1 MASSVTRRRRLRA
14 ATRVLSCAAVATA
27 AIMVAPVGASAQSAD
42 GSSSA
47 GGSLSADG
55 PSSAGSSSS
64 GDGQSDMRTPR
75 LDEVFNGFVV
85 GALDAGTAASRVEA
99 FQALTARDPFY
110 AEPPLTGTETPGT
123 VLKVKPVDVMFLGYK
138 PGRIDAYKLMYVTT
152 GLDGTTPEISTG
164 IVMIPVDGTPASA
177 KKVISYQ
184 EANDSVG
191 AYCHPSTQWTGR
203 NPLDGSAWS
212 ALGPLALMFGKGYA
226 VVISDVGNDADPD
239 PHGVFAGK
247 YAGHAQLDAVR
258 AALSTPST
266 GLDADAPISLFGIAG
281 GGVGAGFAAEAQA
294 QYAPELNVR
303 STVLEG
309 MVVNQRNFMRTAD
322 GSIGSGFAFA
332 TLLGLEPKY
341 PQMRIDE
348 KLNPVGKALAAAYRT
363 QCQTPAYFTAPFV
376 PLETLF
382 VGGQSPADIPDFQ
395 PVYDDNLLGTK
406 APKSKVL
413 ITSCAKDD
421 SPMSLVPAKAS
432 RELADKY
439 RAGGTDVTY
448 APSDCSMV
456 RMLTDLYGWGT
467 DLFGMQTIDWIE
479 RNFTE

>member
-1 MASSVTRRRRLRA
+1 MAFSVTRRRRLSA
-14 ATRVLSCAAVATA
+14 AARVLSCLAVATA
-27 AIMVAPVGASAQSAD
+27 ATMVVPVAASAQ
-42 GSSSA
+42 
-47 GGSLSADG
+47 
-55 PSSAGSSSS
+55 SSAGSSSGS
-64 GDGQSDMRTPR
+64 SDGSSSAQGQPTVRTPR
-75 LDEVFNGFVV
+75 PNEVFNGFVV
-85 GALDAGTAASRVEA
+85 GALDSGTAVSRAEA
-99 FQALTARDPFY
+99 FKALTARDPFY
-110 AEPPLTGTETPGT
+110 DEPRLSGTERPGT
-123 VLKVKPVDVMFLGYK
+123 VLKVKPVDVMFLGYQ

-191 AYCHPSTQWTGR
+191 AYCHPSSQWTGR

-247 YAGHAQLDAVR
+247 YAGHAQLDAAR
-258 AALSTPST
+258 AALSAPST
-266 GLDADAPISLFGIAG
+266 GLSAGAPVSLFGVAG
-281 GGVGAGFAAEAQA
+281 GGVGAGFAAESHA
-294 QYAPELNVR
+294 QYAPELNIR

-382 VGGQSPADIPDFQ
+382 VGGQSPADIPAFQ

-421 SPMSLVPAKAS
+421 SPMSLVPAKDS

-439 RAGGTDVTY
+439 RAGGADVTY
-448 APSDCSMV
+448 APSDCSMG

-479 RNFTE
+479 RNFAE

>member
-1 MASSVTRRRRLRA
+1 MEAGWGRGRFARGSMAGVVGALAVSAALAAPGVVFAEPVDSPVDSPASSV
-14 ATRVLSCAAVATA
+14 
-27 AIMVAPVGASAQSAD
+27 
-42 GSSSA
+42 GSQTPN
-47 GGSLSADG
+47 G
-55 PSSAGSSSS
+55 PSPV
-64 GDGQSDMRTPR
+64 RTPR
-75 LDEVFNGFVV
+75 LGEVLNGFVV
-85 GALDAGTAASRVEA
+85 GALDEGSPASRLDS
-99 FQALTARDPFY
+99 FRALTARDPFY
-110 AEPPLTGTETPGT
+110 GEPPLTGAERPGT
-123 VLKVKPVDVMFLGYK
+123 VLKVKPVDVMFLGYE

-152 GLDGTTPEISTG
+152 GLDGVTPEISTG

-177 KKVISYQ
+177 KKVVSYQ
-184 EANDSVG
+184 QANDSVG
-191 AYCHPSTQWTGR
+191 AYCHPSTQWTGG

-226 VVISDVGNDADPD
+226 VVISDVGNDGDPD
-239 PHGVFAGK
+239 PHAVFAGK

-266 GLDADAPISLFGIAG
+266 GLSAHAPISLFGIAG
-281 GGVGAGFAAEAQA
+281 GGVGAGFAAESQA
-294 QYAPELNVR
+294 RYAPELNVR

-341 PQMRIDE
+341 PEMRIDE
-348 KLNPVGKALAAAYRT
+348 KLNPVGRAIADAYRT
-363 QCQTPAYFTAPFV
+363 QCQTPAYFTMPFV

-382 VGGQSPADIPDFQ
+382 AGGRSPADIPEFQ
-395 PVYDDNLLGTK
+395 PVYDDNLLG
-406 APKSKVL
+406 AESPKSKVL

-421 SPMSLVPAKAS
+421 SPMSLVPAKDS
-432 RELADKY
+432 LDLAERY
-439 RAGGTDVTY
+439 RAGGADVTY

-479 RNFTE
+479 QSFTE